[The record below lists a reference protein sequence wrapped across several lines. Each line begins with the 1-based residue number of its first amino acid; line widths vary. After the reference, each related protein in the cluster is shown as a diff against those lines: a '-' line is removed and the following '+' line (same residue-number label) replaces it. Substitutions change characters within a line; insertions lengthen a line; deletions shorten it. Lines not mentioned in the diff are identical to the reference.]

1 VRIPLTNE
9 QKERPMAL
17 VRVLEIENFRAVK
30 TLRWV
35 PGPGINCLIGPGDS
49 GKSTI
54 LDAIDLCLGA
64 RRSLSF
70 TDADFHALDFGRA
83 IRIAVTLGALDDPL
97 KNIDAYGDFL
107 VGFDP
112 ATGVVEAEPGAGL
125 ETALTLQLTVQDDL
139 EPEWTLVSP
148 RAQASGRVRNLNWA
162 DRTRIAP
169 ARLGVTGGMHLTWRR
184 GSVLTKLTDGKA
196 DASKELTRA
205 AREMRD
211 AFDQKELEELEEPL
225 KLVTAAAGDMGVPVG
240 KAVQALI
247 DAGSVTFTGGTISLH
262 DEGGVPLRALGL
274 GSSRLLIAAL
284 QRKAA
289 EKATTFLI
297 DELEYGLEPHRII
310 RLLGALGAKEDV
322 PPLQVFA
329 TSHSP
334 IAVTELNAHQ
344 LHIVRRNGGQH
355 SVRRASDA
363 GNVQGT
369 IRAHA
374 HALLAS
380 SIVVCEGG
388 SEIGLMR
395 GLDQHFSA
403 AGEKSH
409 AACGATLVNGN
420 GDETFSR
427 AIALQSLGYRTAILR
442 DSDKPAPPG
451 AEAAFV
457 TAGGKVFA
465 WGGGRAL
472 EQELFT
478 ALPDGPARQLLNLA
492 IEAKDRALIEAHVK
506 TISNGTKTLHDL
518 ETEALFG
525 GLSPASRTLLGNAAA
540 RFGWLKTISTME
552 TAGRTIVGPAYDE
565 ADASLT
571 TVMDGVLDWVEDGGR

>member
-1 VRIPLTNE
+1 
-9 QKERPMAL
+9 MAL
-17 VRVLEIENFRAVK
+17 VRVVEIDNFRAIK
-30 TLRWV
+30 GLRWL

-64 RRSLSF
+64 RRSISF
-70 TDADFHALDFGRA
+70 TDADFHALDFGQA
-83 IRIAVTLGALDDPL
+83 VRIALTLGALDDPL
-97 KNIDAYGDFL
+97 KNIDTYGDFL
-107 VGFDP
+107 VGFDV
-112 ATGVVEAEPGAGL
+112 ATGLVEPEPGAGL

-148 RAQASGRVRNLNWA
+148 RAQAAGRTRNLNWA

-169 ARLGVTGGMHLTWRR
+169 ARLGVTGDVHLTWRR
-184 GSVLTKLTDGKA
+184 GSVLTKLTDGNA

-205 AREMRD
+205 AREMRE
-211 AFDQKELEELEEPL
+211 AFDQKELEELKEPL
-225 KLVTAAAGDMGVPVG
+225 KIVTAAAGDMGVPVG
-240 KAVQALI
+240 AAVQALI

-262 DEGGVPLRALGL
+262 DEEGVPLRALGL

-310 RLLGALGAKEDV
+310 RLLGALGAKEEL
-322 PPLQVFA
+322 PLLQVFA

-334 IAVTELNAHQ
+334 IAVAELSAYQ
-344 LHIVRRNGGQH
+344 LHIVREKGGRH
-355 SVRRASDA
+355 MATRASDA

-395 GLDQHFSA
+395 GLDQHFTAS
-403 AGEKSH
+403 GETSLS
-409 AACGATLVNGN
+409 ACGATLVNGN

-427 AIALQSLGYRTAILR
+427 ALALQSLGYRTAILR
-442 DSDKPAPPG
+442 DSDKPAPAA
-451 AEAAFV
+451 AEATFM
-457 TAGGKVFA
+457 AGGGRVFA

-472 EQELFT
+472 EQELFA
-478 ALPDGPARQLLNLA
+478 ALPDGPVGELLELA
-492 IEAKDRALIEAHVK
+492 IETKDRALIEAHVK
-506 TISNGTKTLHDL
+506 TISGGTKALGDL
-518 ETEALFG
+518 ETEALID
-525 GLSPASRTLLGNAAA
+525 GLSPDSRALLGNAAA

-552 TAGRTIVGPAYDE
+552 TAGRAIVGPAYGNS
-565 ADASLT
+565 DASLT
-571 TVMDGVLDWVEDGGR
+571 SVMDGVLDWVEDGSR

>member
-1 VRIPLTNE
+1 
-9 QKERPMAL
+9 MAL
-17 VRVLEIENFRAVK
+17 VRLLEIENFRAVK
-30 TLRWV
+30 CLRWL
-35 PGPGINCLIGPGDS
+35 PGPGVNCLIGPGDS

-54 LDAIDLCLGA
+54 LDAIDFCLGA

-70 TDADFHALDFGRA
+70 TDADFHALDFGRP
-83 IRIAVTLGALDDPL
+83 IRIALTLGALDDPL

-107 VGFDP
+107 VGFDI
-112 ATGVVEAEPGAGL
+112 TRGLVEPEPGAGL
-125 ETALTLQLTVQDDL
+125 ETALTLQLTVHDDL

-148 RAQASGRVRNLNWA
+148 RAQAAGRTRNLNWT

-169 ARLGVTGGMHLTWRR
+169 ARLGVTGDMHLTWRR
-184 GSVLTKLTDGKA
+184 GSVLTKLTDGNA

-205 AREMRD
+205 AREMRE
-211 AFDQKELEELEEPL
+211 AFDGKELKELEEPL
-225 KLVTAAAGDMGVPVG
+225 KVVTAAAEAMGVPVG
-240 KAVQALI
+240 AAVQALI

-262 DEGGVPLRALGL
+262 DGEGVPLRALGL

-284 QRKAA
+284 QRQAA

-310 RLLGALGAKEDV
+310 RLLGALGAKEEA
-322 PPLQVFA
+322 PLLQVFA

-334 IAVTELNAHQ
+334 IAVAELAAHQ
-344 LHIVRRNGGQH
+344 LHIVRGNGGQH
-355 SVRRASDA
+355 SVKRASDA
-363 GNVQGT
+363 GDVQGT

-395 GLDQHFSA
+395 GLDQYFTTV
-403 AGEKSH
+403 GEKSF

-442 DSDKPAPPG
+442 DSDKPAPGP
-451 AEAAFV
+451 AEATFIAS
-457 TAGGKVFA
+457 GGKVFA
-465 WGGGRAL
+465 WSGGRAL
-472 EQELFT
+472 EQELFA
-478 ALPDGPARQLLNLA
+478 ALPDGPASELLELA
-492 IEAKDRALIEAHVK
+492 IDAKDRALIEAHIK
-506 TISNGTKTLHDL
+506 TISKGATSLAAL
-518 ETEALFG
+518 ETEALTE
-525 GLSPASRTLLGNAAA
+525 GLGPDSRTLLGNAAA
-540 RFGWLKTISTME
+540 RFGWLKTITTME
-552 TAGRTIVGPAYDE
+552 TAGRTIVGPAYGQ

-571 TVMDGVLDWVEDGGR
+571 TVMDGVLNWVEDGGR

>member
-1 VRIPLTNE
+1 MTAVRL
-9 QKERPMAL
+9 
-17 VRVLEIENFRAVK
+17 LEIANFRAIK
-30 TLRWV
+30 KLRWL
-35 PGPGINCLIGPGDS
+35 PGPGVNCLVGPGDS

-70 TDADFHALDFGRA
+70 TDTDFHGIDFNQP
-83 IRIAVTLGALDDPL
+83 IRISVTLGALDDPL

-107 VGFDP
+107 VGFN
-112 ATGVVEAEPGAGL
+112 AVTGIVEAEPGAGL
-125 ETALTLQLTVQDDL
+125 ETALTLQLTVQSDL
-139 EPEWTLVSP
+139 EPEWSLVSP
-148 RAQASGRVRNLNWA
+148 RAQAAGRTRNLSWA

-169 ARLGVTGGMHLTWRR
+169 ARLGGAGDSHLTWRR
-184 GSVLTKLTDGKA
+184 GSVLSKITEGKA
-196 DASKELTRA
+196 DTSSELTRL

-211 AFDQKELEELEEPL
+211 AFDQEKLKELEGSL
-225 KLVTAAAGDMGVPVG
+225 KIVTAAADEMGVPVG
-240 KAVQALI
+240 AAVQALI
-247 DAGSVTFTGGTISLH
+247 DAGSISFTGGSISLH
-262 DEGGVPLRALGL
+262 DESGIPLRSLGL

-310 RLLGALGAKEDV
+310 RLLGALGAKEEV
-322 PPLQVFA
+322 PPMQVFA

-334 IAVTELNAHQ
+334 TTVTELSAHQ
-344 LHIVRRNGGQH
+344 LHIVRH
-355 SVRRASDA
+355 KDHEHVVTRASDA

-374 HALLAS
+374 HALLAT

-395 GLDQHFSA
+395 GLDQHFTGT
-403 AGEKSH
+403 GELSL

-427 AIALQSLGYRTAILR
+427 ANALQSLGYRVAILR
-442 DSDKPAPPG
+442 DSDKAAPAA
-451 AEAAFV
+451 AEAAFL
-457 TAGGKVFA
+457 AGGGQVFA

-472 EQELFT
+472 EQELFA
-478 ALPDGPARQLLNLA
+478 ALSDASVAQLLELA
-492 IEAKDRALIEAHVK
+492 VEAKDRALIDAHIK
-506 TISNGTKTLHDL
+506 TISNSSTSLIVL
-518 ETEALFG
+518 ETDALINGFDA
-525 GLSPASRTLLGNAAA
+525 ASRTLLGNAAA
-540 RFGWLKTISTME
+540 RFGWFKTITTME
-552 TAGRTIVGPAYDE
+552 TAGRTIVGPSYA
-565 ADASLT
+565 AANASLT
-571 TVMDGVLDWVEDGGR
+571 SVMDGVLDWIEDGSR

>member
-1 VRIPLTNE
+1 
-9 QKERPMAL
+9 MAL

-30 TLRWV
+30 SLRWL
-35 PGPGINCLIGPGDS
+35 PGAGINCLIGPGDS

-70 TDADFHALDFGRA
+70 TDADFHALDFSHP
-83 IRIAVTLGALDDPL
+83 IRIALTLGGLDDPL
-97 KNIDAYGDFL
+97 KNLDAYGDFL
-107 VGFDP
+107 VGFDV
-112 ATGVVEAEPGAGL
+112 ATGAVEPEPGAGL

-139 EPEWTLVSP
+139 DPEWTLVSP
-148 RAQASGRVRNLNWA
+148 RAQAAGRTRNLNWA

-169 ARLGVTGGMHLTWRR
+169 ARLGATSDAHLTWRR
-184 GSVLTKLTDGKA
+184 GSVLTKLTDGKT

-211 AFDQKELEELEEPL
+211 TFDQKELKELEEPL
-225 KLVTAAAGDMGVPVG
+225 KIVKAAAGDMGVPVG
-240 KAVQALI
+240 AAVQALI

-262 DEGGVPLRALGL
+262 DEEGVPLRALGL

-289 EKATTFLI
+289 ENVTTFLI

-310 RLLGALGAKEDV
+310 RLLGALGAKEENA
-322 PPLQVFA
+322 PLQVFA

-334 IAVTELNAHQ
+334 ITVAELSAHQ
-344 LHIVRRNGGQH
+344 LYIVRENGGRH
-355 SVRRASDA
+355 TVTRASDA

-388 SEIGLMR
+388 SEVGLMR
-395 GLDQHFSA
+395 GLDQYFTAS
-403 AGEKSH
+403 GETSLS
-409 AACGATLVNGN
+409 ACGATLVNGN

-442 DSDKPAPPG
+442 DSDKPAPAA
-451 AEAAFV
+451 AEAAFI
-457 TAGGKVFA
+457 AGDGTIFA

-472 EQELFT
+472 EQELFA
-478 ALPDGPARQLLNLA
+478 ALPDGPVSELLELA
-492 IEAKDRALIEAHVK
+492 IETKDRALIEAHIK
-506 TISNGTKTLHDL
+506 TISRGAKALGDF
-518 ETEALFG
+518 ETEALID
-525 GLSPASRTLLGNAAA
+525 GLSPDSRAVLGNAAA

-552 TAGRTIVGPAYDE
+552 TAGRTIVGPCYSK

-571 TVMDGVLDWVEDGGR
+571 SVMDGVLDWVEDGSR

>member
-1 VRIPLTNE
+1 
-9 QKERPMAL
+9 MAL

-30 TLRWV
+30 GLRWL

-54 LDAIDLCLGA
+54 LAAIDLCLGA

-70 TDADFHALDFGRA
+70 TDADFHALDFGRP
-83 IRIAVTLGALDDPL
+83 IRIALTLGALDDPL
-97 KNIDAYGDFL
+97 KNIDTYGDFL
-107 VGFDP
+107 VGFDV
-112 ATGVVEAEPGAGL
+112 ATGLVEPEPGAGL
-125 ETALTLQLTVQDDL
+125 ETALTLQVTVQDDL

-148 RAQASGRVRNLNWA
+148 RAQAAGRTRNLNWA

-169 ARLGVTGGMHLTWRR
+169 ARLGVTGDMHLTWRR
-184 GSVLTKLTDGKA
+184 GSVLTKLTDGNTNT
-196 DASKELTRA
+196 SKELTRA
-205 AREMRD
+205 AREMRE
-211 AFDQKELEELEEPL
+211 AFDQKELEELKEPL
-225 KLVTAAAGDMGVPVG
+225 KVVTDAAGDMGVPVG
-240 KAVQALI
+240 AAVQALI

-262 DEGGVPLRALGL
+262 DEEGVPLRALGL

-310 RLLGALGAKEDV
+310 RLLGALGAKEEV

-334 IAVTELNAHQ
+334 IAVAELNAHQ
-344 LHIVRRNGGQH
+344 LHIVRSNGGQH
-355 SVRRASDA
+355 TVRRASDA
-363 GNVQGT
+363 GDVQGT

-395 GLDQHFSA
+395 GLDQHFTA
-403 AGEKSH
+403 VGEKSL

-442 DSDKPAPPG
+442 DSDKPAPAP
-451 AEAAFV
+451 AEAAFI
-457 TAGGKVFA
+457 AGGGKVFA

-472 EQELFT
+472 EQELFA
-478 ALPDGPARQLLNLA
+478 ALPDGPVSELLELA
-492 IEAKDRALIEAHVK
+492 IETKDRTLIEAHIK
-506 TISNGTKTLHDL
+506 TISSGAKTLGDL
-518 ETEALFG
+518 ETEALID
-525 GLSPASRTLLGNAAA
+525 GLTPDSRTLLGNAAA

-552 TAGRTIVGPAYDE
+552 TAGRTIVGPAYGE

-571 TVMDGVLDWVEDGGR
+571 SVMDGVLDWVEDGSR

>member
-1 VRIPLTNE
+1 
-9 QKERPMAL
+9 MAL

-30 TLRWV
+30 ALRWL

-70 TDADFHALDFGRA
+70 TDADFHALDFGRP
-83 IRIAVTLGALDDPL
+83 IRIALTLGALDDPL
-97 KNIDAYGDFL
+97 KNIDTYGDFL
-107 VGFDP
+107 VGFNA
-112 ATGVVEAEPGAGL
+112 ATGLVEPEPGAGL

-148 RAQASGRVRNLNWA
+148 RAQAAGRTRNLNWA
-162 DRTRIAP
+162 DRMRIAP

-225 KLVTAAAGDMGVPVG
+225 KVVTAAAGDMGVPVG

-262 DEGGVPLRALGL
+262 DEEGVPLRALGL

-310 RLLGALGAKEDV
+310 RLLGALGAKEDA

-344 LHIVRRNGGQH
+344 LHIVRKNDGQH
-355 SVRRASDA
+355 TVRRASDA
-363 GNVQGT
+363 GDVQGT

-395 GLDQHFSA
+395 GLDQHFTSV
-403 AGEKSH
+403 GDRSF

-442 DSDKPAPPG
+442 DSDKPAPAQVP
-451 AEAAFV
+451 
-457 TAGGKVFA
+457 
-465 WGGGRAL
+465 
-472 EQELFT
+472 
-478 ALPDGPARQLLNLA
+478 
-492 IEAKDRALIEAHVK
+492 
-506 TISNGTKTLHDL
+506 
-518 ETEALFG
+518 
-525 GLSPASRTLLGNAAA
+525 SRS
-540 RFGWLKTISTME
+540 W
-552 TAGRTIVGPAYDE
+552 
-565 ADASLT
+565 
-571 TVMDGVLDWVEDGGR
+571 